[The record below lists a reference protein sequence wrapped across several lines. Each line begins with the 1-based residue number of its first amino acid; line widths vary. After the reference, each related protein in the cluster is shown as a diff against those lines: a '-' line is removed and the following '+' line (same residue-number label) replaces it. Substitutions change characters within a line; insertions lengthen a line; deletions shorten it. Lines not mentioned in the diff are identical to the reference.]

1 VIGIESELPVVDRH
15 GEAAG
20 REAMTALFQA
30 LAADHDFEPYHDGHT
45 GALVG
50 VHRLQGA
57 GRLDV
62 GTDFG
67 FCTLEVAL
75 PPERDLQA
83 TESAWEGF
91 MDGVL
96 LPTLAA
102 LELSVLGYG
111 SQPKTAASGR
121 PFVADKGHYELWTS
135 RMELCAHR
143 EAIDPWPSYAAL
155 QFNLDVPQSQVIPA
169 VNTLISLSPL
179 ICAWSANSPV
189 FGGLIQ
195 PWLEMRAKGYLMLAE
210 GHPFFAGRL
219 WFAGYP
225 YASLA
230 GYLWAA
236 WELPIF
242 EVVRRGKVFHP
253 LDPRLTTLDYA
264 AAGAAEFVDLGGAP
278 TRLTCTAA
286 DLALGVVFAWP
297 AVRVKVQLDLDRDVS
312 HILEAVAAGRP
323 EDVLRDRGRGTFVEV
338 RHLPTMGRTESFA
351 WLAMFFGWLADVDAL
366 AGLVE
371 GWSTD
376 EVKTCF
382 DRVLVDGWET
392 SIARRT
398 LPEWGSDALAIA
410 RRALPAEHAGRLE
423 PLRRRLQEG
432 TSPASDAVATFRA
445 EGVDALVARL
455 RWA

>member
-1 VIGIESELPVVDRH
+1 MSEPTSGSAPSKL
-15 GEAAG
+15 
-20 REAMTALFQA
+20 
-30 LAADHDFEPYHDGHT
+30 
-45 GALVG
+45 
-50 VHRLQGA
+50 
-57 GRLDV
+57 
-62 GTDFG
+62 
-67 FCTLEVAL
+67 AL
-75 PPERDLQA
+75 PPEADLRA
-83 TESAWEGF
+83 AESAWNGF
-91 MDGVL
+91 LDAVL

-102 LELSVLGYG
+102 RGLSVLGYG

-121 PFVADKGHYELWTS
+121 AFVADKGHYELWIS

-155 QFNLDVPQSQVIPA
+155 QFNLDLPPSQVIPA

-189 FGGLIQ
+189 FGGLVQ
-195 PWLEMRAKGYLMLAE
+195 PWLETRAKGYLMLAE

-219 WFAGYP
+219 WFARYP
-225 YASLA
+225 YDSLA

-242 EVVRRGKVFHP
+242 EVVRGGKVFHP

-286 DLALGVVFAWP
+286 DLALGVLFSWP

-312 HILEAVAAGRP
+312 DILEAVAAGRP
-323 EDVLRDRGRGTFVEV
+323 EDVLRDRGRSTFVEV
-338 RHLPTMGRTESFA
+338 RHLPTMGRKESFA
-351 WLAMFFGWLADVDAL
+351 WLAMFLGWLADLDAL

-371 GWSTD
+371 GWSTH

-382 DRVLVDGWET
+382 DRVLVDGWDT
-392 SIARRT
+392 SMAGRR
-398 LPEWGSDALAIA
+398 LPEWAADAYDIA
-410 RRALPAEHAGRLE
+410 RRALPAEHADRLE
-423 PLRRRLQEG
+423 PLRRRLEEG
-432 TSPASDAVATFRA
+432 TSPASDALATYRA
-445 EGVDALVARL
+445 EGVDALVAPACGGPDDR
-455 RWA
+455 RCPPTTSRPARPCCPGPSCTR